1 MVGLRA
7 LIVEDK
13 AVSGHQTRPHFGLR
27 LALGFGAVAGG
38 FLAEWLGGPWPSPPA
53 LADLVAGWVLTGF
66 GLIAWSR
73 RPRSRVGPLM
83 VLSGYAWFLGTLAGS
98 DLGLLATMGGL
109 FLMIHRAPLTHAIIG
124 YPSGRVSGG
133 MNVTLVIAMYAY
145 AAIAPLAQ
153 DDAATLVIA
162 TAVVAATIW
171 TYHRSTGPQRQ
182 ARRIA
187 VVAAAVLAMP
197 LLAGSIGRLISAGP
211 EIEQGVKWIYPAAV
225 ALVGIILGTDLW
237 RGRWAEAEVT
247 RLVVDLGD
255 PPRAGIRGLL
265 AEALADPSLE
275 LVYWLPESGGYV
287 DEIGRPIHVPVA
299 ASGRAVTVLEQQGE
313 RVGALVHDPAAFDDP
328 VLLRAVAAAA
338 RIALANVR
346 LQADVRRHLD
356 ELEASR
362 RRLLETSDAQSR
374 RLELLLRQGVGRQLS
389 DLREVLER
397 ARADPGPSGTVAA
410 GALLADAQHELEEA
424 QHDLERLATGVR
436 PPVLAELGVARALS
450 ALAKRSG
457 VPVRLA
463 VQPERLPETVEAA
476 IYFICLEAIANV
488 QKYAH
493 ASGVDLDVRV
503 EVASVVVVV
512 ADDGVGGAHPSA
524 GSGLEG
530 LRDRIE
536 AIGGRLSIDSPHGH
550 GTRIVAAIPLDAQD
564 VSGTPP
570 GLPPVIRGLTKS

>member
-1 MVGLRA
+1 VGLRA

-27 LALGFGAVAGG
+27 LALGFGAIAGG

-53 LADLVAGWVLTGF
+53 LADLAAGWVLTGS
-66 GLIAWSR
+66 GLIAWSH

-98 DLGLLATMGGL
+98 DLGLLATMGGVL
-109 FLMIHRAPLTHAIIG
+109 LMIHRAPLMHAIIG
-124 YPSGRVSGG
+124 YPSGRVSRG

-145 AAIAPLAQ
+145 AAIAPFAQ
-153 DDAATLVIA
+153 DDAATIVITATLVA
-162 TAVVAATIW
+162 TTMW
-171 TYHRSTGPQRQ
+171 TYHRSAGPQRQ
-182 ARRIA
+182 ARRVA
-187 VVAAAVLAMP
+187 VAAAGVLAMP
-197 LLAGSIGRLISAGP
+197 LLGGSIGRLTGGGP
-211 EIEQGVKWIYPAAV
+211 DIEQALNWIYPAAV
-225 ALVGIILGTDLW
+225 ALVAIILGIDLS
-237 RGRWAEAEVT
+237 RARWAEAEVT

-255 PPRAGIRGLL
+255 PPRAGIRWRL
-265 AEALADPSLE
+265 AEAIADPSLE
-275 LVYWLPESGGYV
+275 LAYWLPESGGYV
-287 DEIGRPIHVPVA
+287 DEIGRPIHFPVA
-299 ASGRAVTVLEQQGE
+299 GSGRAVTVLEQQGE

-374 RLELLLRQGVGRQLS
+374 RLELLLRRGVGRQLS

-410 GALLADAQHELEEA
+410 GALLTDAQHELEEA

-436 PPVLAELGVARALS
+436 PPVLAELGVGPALS
-450 ALAKRSG
+450 ALAERSG

-476 IYFICLEAIANV
+476 IHFICAEAVANV
-488 QKYAH
+488 QKYAQ
-493 ASGVDLDVRV
+493 ASRVAV
-503 EVASVVVVV
+503 EVRADGGSIVVVV
-512 ADDGVGGAHPSA
+512 ADDGVGGADPSA

-530 LRDRIE
+530 LRDRVE
-536 AIGGRLSIDSPHGH
+536 VLGGRLSIDSPHGH
-550 GTRIVAAIPLDAQD
+550 GTRIVADIPMDAQD
-564 VSGTPP
+564 VSWTRPP
-570 GLPPVIRGLTKS
+570 